1 MRNKFVRRLTAFF
14 VVLCMV
20 VTMLPAAGAVD
31 VSSAAKHMLNAA
43 AAESNLTLTGTMT
56 VIKASQAGA
65 DVTASLSDPTDAS
78 YNSNK
83 TVTVLAL
90 AVDEDGNPL
99 MGHSVRQILG
109 EVKSSGIE
117 VTCQE
122 NNVQYFAV
130 QATQSVIDP
139 SHIVNFTITS
149 SPYNLGENS
158 YDGTYTAKVSISDD
172 LTAILW
178 ATKSQADIL
187 RNLRFTVY
195 LEDALLDD
203 SALAGKYLNNFDLT
217 IETVSGISDPIFE
230 QDGSATTTKYGIA
243 VKYKLTEE
251 TITRWGQY
259 DNLKAFKDDVQREM
273 TMTGIGELDDAAT
286 LYAALNADSE
296 LWSYGR
302 IEITY
307 EPNGVLANLP
317 GVGAKKLVTP
327 AKLAHLQLTGDFVKI
342 RPVDLTIYVGGNA
355 GYEQVVDANGN
366 VVSEGESTSM
376 PQPIFYVET
385 LNGVS
390 ADGWTIT
397 ATAAGSEHRGWTIR
411 AIAGAP
417 GYYTIDPDQG
427 QDPVRMQYTDP
438 NGKVQI
444 SDAFDISSVKDLYAE
459 FTAEI
464 FTNKVNVN
472 TLRVKDTSDKEYF
485 LGMTAGKL
493 YVRTVEEDNP
503 VVEAV
508 SYEPSEAV
516 ESNEAHIQVDAGT
529 KFTVNNT
536 GIPVPDN
543 VTPSLLF
550 DTIVTSDGTDRVSAL
565 EDQAETVLEPVESGL
580 TRNYE
585 TRYLDLVDAENGN
598 LWIKADRPVTVY
610 WGYPSGTDKN
620 TDFTVLHF
628 DGLHRD
634 SSSGGASGYDLSD
647 ITNCKVDNLTKG
659 TADYT
664 VEKTDEGI
672 KITIPSGGF
681 SPFMLVWD
689 ESSGGSST
697 TRYTLTYVS
706 NGGTEYD
713 PERYDRNT
721 VVDLDKVPFREGYT
735 FEGWYL
741 DSELTERVE
750 TVTMTRNI
758 TVYAKWKPTDIPD
771 ALNGEN
777 HFAYIIGRTGGMIE
791 PESDITRA
799 EVATIFFRLLKDDVR
814 EANLS
819 TENIFTDVQKGEWY
833 NVSVSTMAKMGIVEG
848 DPEGTFRPNESITRA
863 EFAAIASRF
872 EVLSYDGSDLFSDI
886 SGHWAAEYINSA
898 VVRGWIT
905 GYADGTFRPDQNISR
920 AEAMTLVNRVLK
932 RLPENTDDLLDG
944 MIMWPDNQDETAWYY
959 LTVQEATNSHDFERK
974 SDNVHESWTQL
985 TENVDWTDYQY

>member
-31 VSSAAKHMLNAA
+31 VSSAAKDMLNAA
-43 AAESNLTLTGTMT
+43 AKESNLTLTGTMT

-65 DVTASLSDPTDAS
+65 DVTASLSAPTDAS

-99 MGHSVRQILG
+99 MDHSVRQILG
-109 EVKSSGIE
+109 EVKNSGIE

-149 SPYNLGENS
+149 SSYNLGANS
-158 YDGTYTAKVSISDD
+158 YDGTYTAKVTISND

-178 ATKSQADIL
+178 ATKSQEDIL

-195 LEDALLDD
+195 LEDELLNDPT
-203 SALAGKYLNNFDLT
+203 LAGKYLNNFNLT
-217 IETVSGISDPIFE
+217 IETVPGISGPIFE

-259 DNLKAFKDDVQREM
+259 DNSNAFRDDVRREM
-273 TMTGIGELDDAAT
+273 TMTGTGKLDDAAT
-286 LYAALNADSE
+286 LYAALNADRE

-327 AKLAHLQLTGDFVKI
+327 AKLAHLQLT
-342 RPVDLTIYVGGNA
+342 
-355 GYEQVVDANGN
+355 
-366 VVSEGESTSM
+366 
-376 PQPIFYVET
+376 
-385 LNGVS
+385 
-390 ADGWTIT
+390 
-397 ATAAGSEHRGWTIR
+397 
-411 AIAGAP
+411 
-417 GYYTIDPDQG
+417 
-427 QDPVRMQYTDP
+427 
-438 NGKVQI
+438 
-444 SDAFDISSVKDLYAE
+444 
-459 FTAEI
+459 
-464 FTNKVNVN
+464 
-472 TLRVKDTSDKEYF
+472 
-485 LGMTAGKL
+485 
-493 YVRTVEEDNP
+493 
-503 VVEAV
+503 
-508 SYEPSEAV
+508 
-516 ESNEAHIQVDAGT
+516 
-529 KFTVNNT
+529 
-536 GIPVPDN
+536 
-543 VTPSLLF
+543 
-550 DTIVTSDGTDRVSAL
+550 
-565 EDQAETVLEPVESGL
+565 
-580 TRNYE
+580 
-585 TRYLDLVDAENGN
+585 
-598 LWIKADRPVTVY
+598 
-610 WGYPSGTDKN
+610 
-620 TDFTVLHF
+620 
-628 DGLHRD
+628 
-634 SSSGGASGYDLSD
+634 
-647 ITNCKVDNLTKG
+647 
-659 TADYT
+659 
-664 VEKTDEGI
+664 
-672 KITIPSGGF
+672 
-681 SPFMLVWD
+681 
-689 ESSGGSST
+689 SGGSST

-905 GYADGTFRPDQNISR
+905 GYADGTFCPDQNISR